1 MKILRNTKRWIKY
14 GWKANHLKGDK
25 KDIRGNN
32 RFVVFDTGLYAE
44 NLGDWIINN
53 YCQNEFS
60 KMGINIIHRI
70 PTQTKVTD
78 DDNKFLLEEID
89 TGKIITGT
97 NVLCKHVFDSNQW
110 QKPIMDKRLSHL
122 ILMGVGVDNYKQKM
136 DGLSKKFYKSFLDD
150 KYLHSVRDSETETLL
165 RSIGIE
171 NVVNTACPTMWNLT
185 PDFCRSINR
194 YKTDDVVLLIPFKYG
209 NSGIH
214 ILLKDLHD
222 LIVCSLSADTAH
234 IDPWYHDV
242 FGHSIGK
249 IKYIV
254 NDLLLAALNDT
265 VLMANIHVGL
275 ELILRHGL
283 TVIGIHMKNLQ
294 YNGCY
299 TVNDKTK
306 GNHDGHKSHN
316 YPRVPERNILC
327 ISCCYGLGND
337 LAKDQNNK
345 GKYSGSDS
353 YGKASEH
360 IRYENSHKRRCT

>member
-122 ILMGVGVDNYKQKM
+122 ILMGVGIDNYKQKM

-194 YKTDDVVLLIPFKYG
+194 YKTDDVVTTVTEYDRSPIDFAIMDILLEKYRNVYLWLQG
-209 NSGIH
+209 EKDLSYIKMYNKYSRLKIIDYDLNAYNDILRRKNIEYIGTRLHGGIH
-214 ILLKDLHD
+214 ALNQGART
-222 LIVCSLSADTAH
+222 LIIAVDGRGLT
-234 IDPWYHDV
+234 
-242 FGHSIGK
+242 IGK
-249 IKYIV
+249 DTNLPIISREEAIYNLESLIITPRETEVSLPMKKI
-254 NDLLLAALNDT
+254 DLW
-265 VLMANIHVGL
+265 
-275 ELILRHGL
+275 R
-283 TVIGIHMKNLQ
+283 
-294 YNGCY
+294 
-299 TVNDKTK
+299 
-306 GNHDGHKSHN
+306 KS
-316 YPRVPERNILC
+316 I
-327 ISCCYGLGND
+327 
-337 LAKDQNNK
+337 A
-345 GKYSGSDS
+345 GK
-353 YGKASEH
+353 
-360 IRYENSHKRRCT
+360 